1 MKSQDYITLLDN
13 HLVPALP
20 LCVNPE
26 AIFQQD
32 NAPIHKSKLTKQFL
46 LDRNVVDMDW
56 PPNSPDLNPQ
66 EEVWSTMARSV
77 YANGRVF
84 TSIPL
89 LKMAIQEAWM
99 DISLPYLNNLLNSM
113 PNRMFEVIEHQGG
126 HTHH

>member
-1 MKSQDYITLLDN
+1 
-13 HLVPALP
+13 
-20 LCVNPE
+20 
-26 AIFQQD
+26 
-32 NAPIHKSKLTKQFL
+32 
-46 LDRNVVDMDW
+46 MDW

-89 LKMAIQEAWM
+89 LKIAIQEAWM

-126 HTHH
+126 HSHY